1 MIAVHRCDNLNER
14 SHGFQLAALERGVR
28 EAQRLGQP
36 RYLQVDILVGRV
48 ELAPGDG
55 GIDLTPDR
63 PNADL
68 SGFRD
73 LLRTVAGR
81 EELERALAPGELSPF
96 CAPSPPPV
104 RGRVRIALLDLRS

>member
-1 MIAVHRCDNLNER
+1 MIAVHRRDNFNER
-14 SHGFQLAALERGVR
+14 AHGFQLAALERGVR

-36 RYLQVDILVGRV
+36 RDLQVDISLGRV

-73 LLRTVAGR
+73 LRTVAGR
-81 EELERALAPGELSPF
+81 EELERALAPGELRLFARLRPSRSRARPD
-96 CAPSPPPV
+96 CAS
-104 RGRVRIALLDLRS
+104 